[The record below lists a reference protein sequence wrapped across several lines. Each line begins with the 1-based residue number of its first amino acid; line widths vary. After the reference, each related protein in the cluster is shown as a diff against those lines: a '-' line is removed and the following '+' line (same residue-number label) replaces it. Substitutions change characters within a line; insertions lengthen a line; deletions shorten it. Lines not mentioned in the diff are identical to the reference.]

1 MAPHKK
7 IKERQLMNKIIGKYI
22 ASIDYFYKPSIVLSV
37 TTGSSS
43 IASFATVFTALVGIV
58 SANFSLVFSISTGII
73 KNY

>member
-1 MAPHKK
+1 
-7 IKERQLMNKIIGKYI
+7 MNKIIGKYI

-37 TTGSSS
+37 RTGSSS